1 VPKRI
6 NGAVTARSA
15 GANGIDEIGTQPPP
29 RNRRSRSAPEEP
41 APKRKKRSFWRWLW
55 IWTQVGLAVVI
66 IASCVAGWF
75 IYQQGRVY
83 YERAQKID
91 LNKLNDVNET
101 STFLDI
107 NGEELGRIFVEDR
120 IVLKSD
126 QIPEQMRKAVMA
138 AEDRRYY
145 EHGAID
151 YWGILRALREDI
163 GRKNHVQGG
172 STIEQQLAKHLIG
185 DFRRTLDRKFLEAF
199 VAVRIEQH
207 YSKDEILN
215 YYLNLIYFGKGYFGV
230 GAAARGYF
238 GKEAKDLT
246 LPECA
251 MLAGI
256 IRAPVSSSPRAD
268 IGKARFRRDLTLH
281 QMLESGDITREQY
294 ARAIDTPIRV
304 LPAKPAG
311 LQTFVM
317 AQAVKEMEQILSIE
331 GTEEMPQGLTVHT
344 NIDLRLQHA
353 IEEQMEQHLTSIENA
368 FHANEPG
375 AVPPVNPGMVPARPM
390 LQGAAI
396 VADLATGRVL
406 AWVGGRDFDKSQFD
420 HISMARRENGALLQP
435 VLYGLGFDRLDL
447 SPATMVNASYIDPTA
462 SASPADL
469 ALGNPAT
476 DLTKTFL
483 SIQDALVVG
492 NRAAATRV
500 GLKLGLRPVTDWL
513 HRAGAENARIP
524 ADKGNVFNPDPM
536 TLGDMAALY
545 QVLGNGG
552 LQRKLKIIQS
562 ITSPDGQVL
571 YDDSKS
577 DIKQDQVLNTVDDE
591 QLTLTMQNA
600 LRTGF
605 ARTLTHDY
613 GFHSPVAGMPGF
625 SEGYRD
631 AWFVGYTPKL
641 LAGVWV
647 GYDNSQ
653 PIGGKDVAVTSAVPF
668 WGDVM
673 RETLARLN
681 GGAAFPVP
689 AALSKMEI
697 DRSTGA
703 LRGVAGLA
711 PAPGDIFVYLT
722 KEQIDAITSSPQQAG
737 APRGWSDWLTTMFND
752 ADETGLAPNQIGPGA
767 PDRRSN
773 IIPTLAEYK
782 MPGLRGDIV
791 SADGT
796 VYATLKN
803 QQNLVVKWPA
813 AGDSTTDEDILAW
826 MRARFAEANKAI
838 GVTVDTTDKDLL
850 AQYHA
855 QRYQPFTV
863 LEDITPTQA
872 AQIRAAGLEARGF
885 GFVGVPLRVYP
896 RGPELAHVLGY
907 LSRDQQ
913 RNKGKYLSGDVIYD
927 RYKGASGLEW
937 EFNQDLVGKEGSFM
951 ISTTPDGYARSAV
964 VSQAPAYGHTLKLA
978 IDSKIQAAVEK
989 ALNRKRMD
997 AFVMMDVQNG
1007 NVVAMASHPTFD
1019 PNIFLPTISSDEW
1032 GMLNSDQYIPLLNR
1046 AIDAQYPPGSC
1057 FKTITSIAAMV
1068 AGVFDP
1074 NWVVHCVG
1082 YFDLDNSHRMKLPEE
1097 HGDVTYYD
1105 ALTHSYNT
1113 YFATLG
1119 AKVGRDVLLDTAR
1132 SFNFGSPTGISLP
1145 GEASGFIPDSESVRR
1160 MHQRDFGFG
1169 DTVLTAIGQG
1179 DVLVTPIQMA
1189 DYMGAL
1195 ANGGTVYRP
1204 RLVTEID
1211 DHDGTK
1217 VRDIPVDT
1225 LRTVNLNYPGMA
1237 NLKAGMINVVDNG
1250 TAPVVHRDDMKIAA
1264 KTGTAQVGSKE
1275 HPRQIAWLCG
1285 YFPADNPKYA
1295 FAVMVQGENS
1305 DNHGLGLDD
1314 GLLGG
1319 REGGTIVAHVL
1330 DDMYG
1335 PPPNA
1340 KQRSENYDDY
1350 DKTPSL
1356 APEPVATD
1364 QPGDSGDDNADADQ
1378 AATKPAPPAAA
1389 AGQAPKPNT
1398 DDDSDATGMGDDD
1411 SHDSAR
1417 SSDAAARGSS
1427 KNH

>member
-1 VPKRI
+1 VAKRI
-6 NGAVTARSA
+6 NGAATARSA
-15 GANGIDEIGTQPPP
+15 DANGIEDVTTLPPP
-29 RNRRSRSAPEEP
+29 RNRRSDSPSSGP
-41 APKRKKRSFWRWLW
+41 APKKKKRSFWRWLW
-55 IWTQVGLAVVI
+55 IWTQVALAVVI
-66 IASCVAGWF
+66 IASCIIGWF
-75 IYQQGRVY
+75 VYQQGKVY

-91 LNKLNDVNET
+91 LGKLNDVNET

-120 IVLKSD
+120 IVLKPD
-126 QIPEQMRKAVMA
+126 QIPDLMRKAVMA

-151 YWGILRALREDI
+151 YWGILRAFREDI

-185 DFRRTLDRKFLEAF
+185 DFSRTMDRKFLEAF
-199 VAVRIEQH
+199 VAVRLEQN

-215 YYLNLIYFGKGYFGV
+215 YYLNRIYFGKGYFGV

-238 GKEAKDLT
+238 GKEASQLT

-256 IRAPVSSSPRAD
+256 IRAPTSSSPRTD

-281 QMLESGDITREQY
+281 QMMDNGYITHEEY
-294 ARAIDTPIRV
+294 VRAIDTPIRV

-331 GTEEMPQGLTVHT
+331 GTEEMPQGLTVRT
-344 NIDLRLQHA
+344 NIDLHLQHA
-353 IEEQMEQHLTSIENA
+353 VEDQMERHLTEIENA
-368 FHANEPG
+368 GAANGP
-375 AVPPVNPGMVPARPM
+375 ATVPPVNPGMVPPKPL
-390 LQGAAI
+390 LQGSAI

-406 AWVGGRDFDKSQFD
+406 AWVGGRDFNKSQFD

-435 VLYGLGFDRLDL
+435 LVYGLGFDRLDL
-447 SPATMVNASYIDPTA
+447 NPATMVNASYMDPTE

-469 ALGNPAT
+469 SLGNPAT

-483 SIQDALVVG
+483 SIQDALALG
-492 NRAAATRV
+492 NRAVATRV
-500 GLKLGLRPVTDWL
+500 GLKVGLHPITEWL
-513 HRAGAENARIP
+513 RNAGAEQARLP
-524 ADKGNVFNPDPM
+524 ADKPNVFNPDPM
-536 TLGDMAALY
+536 TLGDIAALY
-545 QVLGNGG
+545 QVLGNNG
-552 LQRKLKIIQS
+552 LHRKLKIIQS
-562 ITSPDGQVL
+562 ITSQDGQVL
-571 YDDSKS
+571 YDDSKP
-577 DIKQDQVLNTVDDE
+577 DGKQDQILGTVED
-591 QLTLTMQNA
+591 QQMTLTLQSA

-605 ARTLTHDY
+605 ARTLVNDY
-613 GFHSPVAGMPGF
+613 GLRSPIAGMPGF

-653 PIGGKDVAVTSAVPF
+653 AIGSKDVAVHSAVPL

-673 RETLARLN
+673 RETLGRIN
-681 GGAAFPVP
+681 GGTAFPEP
-689 AALSKMEI
+689 PELSKMEI
-697 DRSTGA
+697 DRSSGA

-722 KEQIDAITSSPQQAG
+722 KDQIDAINNSPQQAM
-737 APRGWSDWLTTMFND
+737 APHEWSDWLTTMFND
-752 ADETGLAPNQIGPGA
+752 ADETGLAPNQLGPGA
-767 PDRRSN
+767 QDKRAN

-813 AGDSTTDEDILAW
+813 AGDSTTDQDITAW
-826 MRARFAEANKAI
+826 MRARFAEAEKTI
-838 GVTVDTTDKDLL
+838 GVTVTISDQDLL
-850 AQYHA
+850 AQYQT

-863 LEDITPTQA
+863 VEDITPTQA
-872 AQIRAAGLEARGF
+872 DQIRAAGLEAKGF
-885 GFVGVPLRVYP
+885 GFVGVPRRIYP
-896 RGPELAHVLGY
+896 RGPEMAHVLGY

-937 EFNQDLVGKEGSFM
+937 EFNKDLIGQEGSFL
-951 ISTTPDGYARSAV
+951 ISTTPDGYARTAAATK
-964 VSQAPAYGHTLKLA
+964 APAYGNTIKLA
-978 IDSKIQAAVEK
+978 IDSKIEAAVEK

-997 AFVMMDVQNG
+997 AFVMMNVQTG
-1007 NVVAMASHPTFD
+1007 DVVAMASHPTFD
-1019 PNIFLPTISSDEW
+1019 PNIFLPAISSDEW
-1032 GMLNSDQYIPLLNR
+1032 QMLNADQYHPLLNR

-1057 FKTITSIAAMV
+1057 FKTVTSIAAMT

-1074 NWVVHCVG
+1074 NWIVHCTG
-1082 YFDLDNSHRMKLPEE
+1082 YFDIGNVHMDLKDEAGHNVTFEE
-1097 HGDVTYYD
+1097 GL
-1105 ALTHSYNT
+1105 AHSFNT
-1113 YFATLG
+1113 YFITLG
-1119 AKVGRDVLLDTAR
+1119 LKVGRDILLDTAR
-1132 SFNFGSPTGISLP
+1132 SFNFGNPTGISLP
-1145 GEASGFIPDSESVRR
+1145 GEQPGFIPDPEFVRR
-1160 MHQRDFGFG
+1160 TAQREFG
-1169 DTVLTAIGQG
+1169 DGDLANTSIGQG
-1179 DVLVTPIQMA
+1179 FVLVTPVQMA

-1211 DHDGTK
+1211 NHDGNK
-1217 VRDIPVDT
+1217 VRDIPVDVD
-1225 LRTVNLNYPGMA
+1225 RTVTLDSPFMA
-1237 NLKAGMINVVDNG
+1237 NLKAAMIQVCEDG
-1250 TAPVVHRDDMKIAA
+1250 TAPIMHRDDFKIAA
-1264 KTGTAQVGSKE
+1264 KTGTAQVGTKE
-1275 HPRQIAWLCG
+1275 HRRQIAWLCG
-1285 YFPADNPKYA
+1285 YFPADNPKYS
-1295 FAVMVQGENS
+1295 FACMVQGEFS
-1305 DNHGLGLDD
+1305 DNHGSGLED

-1319 REGGTIVAHVL
+1319 RTCGAIVAHVL

-1340 KQRSENYDDY
+1340 KSRSENYDDY

-1356 APEPVATD
+1356 TPEPVNPTD
-1364 QPGDSGDDNADADQ
+1364 NSTGDDSADDTGATNAAPVAPSIPVAKPATGTDADNDADATGYGND
-1378 AATKPAPPAAA
+1378 AATK
-1389 AGQAPKPNT
+1389 
-1398 DDDSDATGMGDDD
+1398 
-1411 SHDSAR
+1411 
-1417 SSDAAARGSS
+1417 AARASATAHASS